1 MSIVRLDTYYVEVYV
16 MMESNSISRRISL
29 LKKLDNI
36 MLSIT
41 NTGLLELQVN
51 MGTSMATQ
59 AIWKINSQISY
70 ERLCHIVDLILS
82 NIMSDVKMFSKD
94 NIAKIDG
101 IINYIPMRIK
111 RYDNIELELL
121 DKHGENLEY

>member
-1 MSIVRLDTYYVEVYV
+1 MRLDTYYVEVYV
-16 MMESNSISRRISL
+16 MMESNGVSRRISL

-51 MGTSMATQ
+51 IGTSMATQ
-59 AIWKINSQISY
+59 AVWKINSQVSY

-82 NIMSDVKMFSKD
+82 NIIGDIKTFSKD

-101 IINYIPMRIK
+101 IIDYIPLRIK
-111 RYDNIELELL
+111 SYDNIELELL

>member
-1 MSIVRLDTYYVEVYV
+1 MRLDTYYVKAYV
-16 MMESNSISRRISL
+16 IMESNGVSRRVSL

-41 NTGLLELQVN
+41 STDLLELQVN
-51 MGTSMATQ
+51 MGTSMTTQ

-82 NIMSDVKMFSKD
+82 NIMDDVKMFSKG
-94 NIAKIDG
+94 NIAKIDD
-101 IINYIPMRIK
+101 IINYIPLRIK
-111 RYDNIELELL
+111 SYDNMELELL

>member
-1 MSIVRLDTYYVEVYV
+1 MRLDTYYVEVYA
-16 MMESNSISRRISL
+16 MMESNGISRRISL
-29 LKKLDNI
+29 LKTLDNI

-59 AIWKINSQISY
+59 AIWKINSQVSY

-82 NIMSDVKMFSKD
+82 NIMGDVKMFSKD

-101 IINYIPMRIK
+101 IIDYIPLRIK
-111 RYDNIELELL
+111 SYDNIELELL
-121 DKHGENLEY
+121 DKHRENLEY

>member
-1 MSIVRLDTYYVEVYV
+1 MRLDTYYVKSYV
-16 MMESNSISRRISL
+16 IMESNGVSRRVSL

-41 NTGLLELQVN
+41 STDLLELQVN

-82 NIMSDVKMFSKD
+82 NIMDDVKMFSKG
-94 NIAKIDG
+94 NIAKIDD
-101 IINYIPMRIK
+101 IINYIPLRIK
-111 RYDNIELELL
+111 SYDNIELELL
-121 DKHGENLEY
+121 DKHRENLEY

>member
-1 MSIVRLDTYYVEVYV
+1 MRLNTYYVKVYV
-16 MMESNSISRRISL
+16 MMESDGVSRRISL
-29 LKKLDNI
+29 LRKLDNI

-59 AIWKINSQISY
+59 AIWRINSQISY
-70 ERLCHIVDLILS
+70 ERLCRIVDLILL
-82 NIMSDVKMFSKD
+82 NIMGDVKMFSKD

-101 IINYIPMRIK
+101 IIDYIPLRIK
-111 RYDNIELELL
+111 SYDNIELELL
-121 DKHGENLEY
+121 DKHRENLEY

>member
-1 MSIVRLDTYYVEVYV
+1 MRLDTYYVKVYV
-16 MMESNSISRRISL
+16 MMKSDGVSRRISL

-59 AIWKINSQISY
+59 AIWKINSQVSY

-82 NIMSDVKMFSKD
+82 NIMGDVKMFSKD

-101 IINYIPMRIK
+101 IIDYIPLRIK
-111 RYDNIELELL
+111 SYDNIELELL

>member
-1 MSIVRLDTYYVEVYV
+1 
-16 MMESNSISRRISL
+16 MMESNGVSRRISL

-59 AIWKINSQISY
+59 AIWRINSQISY
-70 ERLCHIVDLILS
+70 ERLCRIVDLILS
-82 NIMSDVKMFSKD
+82 NIIGDVKMFSKD

-101 IINYIPMRIK
+101 IIDYIPLRIK
-111 RYDNIELELL
+111 SYDNIELELL

>member
-1 MSIVRLDTYYVEVYV
+1 MRLDTYYVKAYV
-16 MMESNSISRRISL
+16 IMESNGVSRRVSL

-41 NTGLLELQVN
+41 STDLLELQVN

-59 AIWKINSQISY
+59 AIWKINSQVSY

-82 NIMSDVKMFSKD
+82 NIMGDVKMFSKD

-101 IINYIPMRIK
+101 IINYLPIRIK
-111 RYDNIELELL
+111 SYDNIELELL
-121 DKHGENLEY
+121 DKHKENLEH

>member
-1 MSIVRLDTYYVEVYV
+1 MRLDTYYVEVYV
-16 MMESNSISRRISL
+16 MMESNGVSRRISL
-29 LKKLDNI
+29 LKKLDDI

-41 NTGLLELQVN
+41 NTDLLELQVN

-59 AIWKINSQISY
+59 AIWKINSQVSY

-82 NIMSDVKMFSKD
+82 NIMGDVKMFSKD

-111 RYDNIELELL
+111 SYDNIELELL

>member
-1 MSIVRLDTYYVEVYV
+1 MRLDTYYVEVYV
-16 MMESNSISRRISL
+16 MIESNGVSRRISL

-59 AIWKINSQISY
+59 AIWKINSQVSY

-82 NIMSDVKMFSKD
+82 NIMGDVKMFSKD

-111 RYDNIELELL
+111 SYDNIELELL

>member
-1 MSIVRLDTYYVEVYV
+1 
-16 MMESNSISRRISL
+16 
-29 LKKLDNI
+29 

-59 AIWKINSQISY
+59 AIWKINSQVSY

-82 NIMSDVKMFSKD
+82 NIMGDVKMFSKD

-101 IINYIPMRIK
+101 IIDYIPLRIK
-111 RYDNIELELL
+111 SYDNIELELL

>member
-1 MSIVRLDTYYVEVYV
+1 MRLDTYYVKAYV
-16 MMESNSISRRISL
+16 IMESNGVSRRVSL

-41 NTGLLELQVN
+41 STGLLELQVN

-82 NIMSDVKMFSKD
+82 NIMDDVKMFSKG
-94 NIAKIDG
+94 NIAKIDD
-101 IINYIPMRIK
+101 IINYIPLRIK
-111 RYDNIELELL
+111 SYDNIELELL

>member
-1 MSIVRLDTYYVEVYV
+1 
-16 MMESNSISRRISL
+16 
-29 LKKLDNI
+29 

-59 AIWKINSQISY
+59 AVWKINSQISY
-70 ERLCHIVDLILS
+70 ERLCRIVDLILS
-82 NIMSDVKMFSKD
+82 NIMDDVKMFSKG
-94 NIAKIDG
+94 NIAKIDD
-101 IINYIPMRIK
+101 IINYIPLRIK
-111 RYDNIELELL
+111 SYDDIELELL

>member
-1 MSIVRLDTYYVEVYV
+1 MRLDTYYVKAYV
-16 MMESNSISRRISL
+16 IMESNGISRRISL
-29 LKKLDNI
+29 LKTLDNI

-59 AIWKINSQISY
+59 AIWKINSQVSY
-70 ERLCHIVDLILS
+70 ERLCHIVDLTLS
-82 NIMSDVKMFSKD
+82 NIMGDIKMFSRD

-101 IINYIPMRIK
+101 IINYVPMRIK
-111 RYDNIELELL
+111 GYDNIELELL
-121 DKHGENLEY
+121 GKHGENLEY

>member
-1 MSIVRLDTYYVEVYV
+1 MRSDTYYVEVYV
-16 MMESNSISRRISL
+16 MMESNGISRRISL
-29 LKKLDNI
+29 LKTLDNV

-59 AIWKINSQISY
+59 AIWKINSQVSY

-82 NIMSDVKMFSKD
+82 NIMGDVKMFSKD

-101 IINYIPMRIK
+101 IIDYIPLRIK
-111 RYDNIELELL
+111 SYDNIELELL

>member
-1 MSIVRLDTYYVEVYV
+1 MRLDTYYVEVYV
-16 MMESNSISRRISL
+16 MMESSGVSRRISL

-59 AIWKINSQISY
+59 AVWKINSQISY

-101 IINYIPMRIK
+101 IINYVPIRIK
-111 RYDNIELELL
+111 SYDNIELELL

>member
-1 MSIVRLDTYYVEVYV
+1 MRLDTYYVKVYV
-16 MMESNSISRRISL
+16 MMESDGVSRRISL
-29 LKKLDNI
+29 LRKLDNI

-51 MGTSMATQ
+51 ISTSMATQ
-59 AIWKINSQISY
+59 AIWRINSQISY
-70 ERLCHIVDLILS
+70 ERLCRIVDLILS
-82 NIMSDVKMFSKD
+82 NIMSDIKMFSKD

-101 IINYIPMRIK
+101 IINYIPLRT
-111 RYDNIELELL
+111 RSYDDIELELL

>member
-1 MSIVRLDTYYVEVYV
+1 MRLDTYYVEVYV
-16 MMESNSISRRISL
+16 MMESNGVSRRISL

-59 AIWKINSQISY
+59 AIWKINSQVSY
-70 ERLCHIVDLILS
+70 ERLCHIVGLILS
-82 NIMSDVKMFSKD
+82 NIMGDIKMFSKD

-111 RYDNIELELL
+111 SYDNIELELL

>member
-1 MSIVRLDTYYVEVYV
+1 MRLDTYYVKVYV
-16 MMESNSISRRISL
+16 MMESDGVSRRISL
-29 LKKLDNI
+29 LRKLDNI

-59 AIWKINSQISY
+59 AIWKINSQVSY

-82 NIMSDVKMFSKD
+82 NIMGDVKMFSKD

-101 IINYIPMRIK
+101 IINYIPLRIK
-111 RYDNIELELL
+111 SYDNIELELL